1 MRDICLS
8 YKNKEIVNQSSKY
21 IVPEKECRIT
31 KYKQNGYEFIYFY
44 KSKEEAE
51 KYLNDNNEWN
61 DKTYALNVIED
72 QKGTIQ
78 KIDAMLSSNLKTC
91 PNVFDEDDD
100 EDFILELLRKI
111 KLANKF
117 DYNVSFYGIDLF
129 ESRSLGK
136 INFEGLKEIDIGYK
150 NNLANETIL
159 ESGVVDDKDKYS
171 KLIKAKLELNNLD
184 YENIYTYENDF
195 MFIYDTISDESDR
208 LKSSTEEVYEP
219 VSYDSEQS
227 LLDNNELQLLRG
239 NYRYPQLDFSEY
251 GELDYSSCEGM
262 RYVTKAFELENANH
276 FILNFTNLYNSKP
289 IVDNEMSIDMYVD
302 KDAIIH
308 SDEEIKYNSWISIN
322 KPFSGVSSCFYIE
335 DAGAIEMSKSD
346 VKSKYITFGPVS
358 LTGKIYI
365 RIGLKKGSN
374 IVFNF

>member
-1 MRDICLS
+1 
-8 YKNKEIVNQSSKY
+8 
-21 IVPEKECRIT
+21 
-31 KYKQNGYEFIYFY
+31 
-44 KSKEEAE
+44 
-51 KYLNDNNEWN
+51 
-61 DKTYALNVIED
+61 
-72 QKGTIQ
+72 
-78 KIDAMLSSNLKTC
+78 
-91 PNVFDEDDD
+91 
-100 EDFILELLRKI
+100 
-111 KLANKF
+111 LANKF

-219 VSYDSEQS
+219 VLYDSEQS

-346 VKSKYITFGPVS
+346 AKNKYITFGPVS
-358 LTGKIYI
+358 ITGKIYI